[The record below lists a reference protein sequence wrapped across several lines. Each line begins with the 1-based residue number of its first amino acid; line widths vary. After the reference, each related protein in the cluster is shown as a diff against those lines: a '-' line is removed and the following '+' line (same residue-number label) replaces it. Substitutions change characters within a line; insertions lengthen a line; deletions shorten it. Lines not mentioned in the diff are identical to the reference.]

1 MFSMVM
7 WLANSHEV
15 KLTEVIWLHAGE
27 LQGLLKHMS
36 VHSGLF
42 FIFAQRFQFSWQH
55 AVQYHAAGFT
65 LWYTEA
71 SLRARATVLRQME
84 E

>member
-1 MFSMVM
+1 MVM
-7 WLANSHEV
+7 WLANSHGV
-15 KLTEVIWLHAGE
+15 NLTEVIWLHAGE

-36 VHSGLF
+36 VHSGLLLM
-42 FIFAQRFQFSWQH
+42 FAQCFRFSWQH
-55 AVQYHAAGFT
+55 AVQHHAADFT

-71 SLRARATVLRQME
+71 SLRGRATVLRQME